1 MTSMNLSLSLTKV
14 KTNNSKPSIFLDY
27 TKHNFGSK
35 YFKKHTHNT
44 KTHTSIFTFCRHQPC
59 SSTPSLPPTFSKPPN
74 IPYTQHHHEST
85 KKIIF
90 SKTYKSMDNKNIND
104 KKRSFFAILS
114 LFLLLLISFNGASI
128 FSIKIPY
135 QENITTDSR
144 NSLSMS
150 SSFSNFMYAV
160 EEENPSSISKTHFGK
175 TAAGKDRILNY
186 VLHSMHNVQQ
196 EQQKKVE
203 LVSLKEETPLV
214 ISNTHLPLLRK
225 SHSLSL
231 ESNDFAR
238 KTKKKSLE
246 LLAFMEFS
254 GGRDFRA
261 RVKEFFSKNETS
273 CKVRFFMTWISSLDS
288 FGQKEFHSIESL
300 FNTHPKG
307 CLLIVSNS
315 MDSNEGTQILKPFLE
330 KGFRVT
336 SISPDL
342 NYLLKNTEAESW
354 FSRLIKGDI
363 DLGYVPFGQ
372 NLSNLLRL
380 CLLYK
385 YGGVYI
391 DTDVIIMKSFS
402 KLRNSIGAQ
411 TLDLGSKNWS
421 RLNNAVMVFD
431 KMHPLIYKFIEEFSL
446 TFNGNKWGHN
456 GPYLVSRVVSR
467 VQRRGG
473 YNFTILPPP
482 AFYPVNW
489 NRVRNLFRGP
499 KNETDAKWLRGK
511 LRQIRSESYAVH
523 LWNKQSR
530 KLRIKE
536 GSILRKILSDHC
548 VFCNSSST
556 NGAL

>member
-1 MTSMNLSLSLTKV
+1 M
-14 KTNNSKPSIFLDY
+14 
-27 TKHNFGSK
+27 
-35 YFKKHTHNT
+35 
-44 KTHTSIFTFCRHQPC
+44 
-59 SSTPSLPPTFSKPPN
+59 
-74 IPYTQHHHEST
+74 E
-85 KKIIF
+85 
-90 SKTYKSMDNKNIND
+90 NKNIND
-104 KKRSFFAILS
+104 KKRSFFAVLS
-114 LFLLLLISFNGASI
+114 VFLLLLISFNGASI

-135 QENITTDSR
+135 QENVTGDSG
-144 NSLSMS
+144 NLLSMS
-150 SSFSNFMYAV
+150 SSLSNLMYAV
-160 EEENPSSISKTHFGK
+160 EEEIPSEISRTHLGK
-175 TAAGKDRILNY
+175 TVSGAGDSMSLNS
-186 VLHSMHNVQQ
+186 VLHSMHDVQQ
-196 EQQKKVE
+196 EQQQKE
-203 LVSLKEETPLV
+203 QRISLVKEETPPV
-214 ISNTHLPLLRK
+214 ISNSHLPLLRK
-225 SHSLSL
+225 SHSLRL
-231 ESNDFAR
+231 ESEDFPS
-238 KTKKKSLE
+238 KKKRILE
-246 LLAFMEFS
+246 LLTSMESS
-254 GGRDFRA
+254 GGLRQGDFRA

-288 FGQKEFHSIESL
+288 FSDKEFHSIETL

-315 MDSNEGTQILKPFLE
+315 MDSSKGNQILRPFLD

-336 SISPDL
+336 AISPDL

-354 FSRLIKGDI
+354 FSRIIKGDI
-363 DLGYVPFGQ
+363 DAGYVPFGQ

-391 DTDVIIMKSFS
+391 DTDLIIMKSFS
-402 KLRNSIGAQ
+402 KLKNSIGAQ

-431 KMHPLIYKFIEEFSL
+431 KMHPLVYKFIEEFSL

-467 VQRRGG
+467 LQGRPG

-511 LRQIRSESYAVH
+511 LRQIRSQSYAVH

-530 KLRIKE
+530 KLHIKE

-548 VFCNSSST
+548 VFCNSST
-556 NGAL
+556 NAAL